1 MYYDAICSAAF
12 FLSAKPQAESYN
24 LNIVKYFYAEQL

>member
-1 MYYDAICSAAF
+1 MMLSAQLVF
-12 FLSAKPQAESYN
+12 FLSAKLQAESYN